1 MEDAAKGLRRFEIG
15 SVTPAVGRF
24 APLANSL
31 ARPTAV
37 ECVLAFQAVARF
49 HFVNALW
56 FWFHC
61 WFGHNHTVAYGGHK
75 VKGLLTKIVNLS
87 RFSVK
92 LRHQILF
99 IKLDMKIRI
108 KQLVTVFSLVIFLNV
123 PTAVSADMARGLAAV
138 KKGDFETALK
148 EWLPLARDGDPS
160 AQYNI
165 GQLYRLGR
173 GVEKDYTKASQW
185 YEKAAE
191 QWHSAARHNLAV
203 LYEKGLGVPI
213 NYAKAVEWYER
224 AANQDYG
231 IAQFNLAVM
240 YSIGQGTRRDL
251 VKAYIWYS
259 IAADRDIDDAAENRD
274 QVAKQMTVKQ
284 LKEAKK
290 EAREWINWRKKE
302 WEQGR

>member
-1 MEDAAKGLRRFEIG
+1 MVAMKDAANCLRRFEIG
-15 SVTPAVGRF
+15 SVAPAVGRF
-24 APLANSL
+24 ATLANTL

-49 HFVNALW
+49 YFVNAVW
-56 FWFHC
+56 FWFHS
-61 WFGHNHTVAYGGHK
+61 WFGHDHTVAYGSSY
-75 VKGLLTKIVNLS
+75 VKRMVTFITILLP
-87 RFSVK
+87 FSSYAGFPRRSK
-92 LRHQILF
+92 EIWQYF
-99 IKLDMKIRI
+99 NI
-108 KQLVTVFSLVIFLNV
+108 KQQLTALCLVIFLNTS
-123 PTAVSADMARGLAAV
+123 PAAGADLARGLAAV

-173 GVEKDYTKASQW
+173 GVAKDYTKASQW
-185 YEKAAE
+185 YEKAAQ

-213 NYAKAVEWYER
+213 NYAKAVEWYKK

-240 YSIGQGTRRDL
+240 YQNGLGVPKDL
-251 VKAYIWYS
+251 VHAMMWYRV
-259 IAADRDIDDAAENRD
+259 AEARGFTDAA
-274 QVAKQMTVKQ
+274 VAIEALRHNMTDAQISKAERLARQQ
-284 LKEAKK
+284 LQP
-290 EAREWINWRKKE
+290 R
-302 WEQGR
+302 